1 MQTRV
6 LLHMPVDVRSAS
18 MAVVALLLGLYT
30 LHWAAAV
37 VIPLLLG
44 LMFSYALS
52 PAVDAL
58 ERWRVP
64 RWMCGADGPRGRWWV
79 WLDRVLARGRYGRV
93 RRNAAPN
100 AAHKLRQLLKDRQ
113 STREGPLDRMQK
125 AGTQLEQAANENA
138 STTPTAVKGVAQVQI
153 VRAKF
158 NIQDYL
164 LTGTLGLVGFAGQAL
179 VVCLLTIF

>member
-1 MQTRV
+1 MPPVRGQADHEPPSEQDPAPGKAALNESEEPVQPRV

-18 MAVVALLLGLYT
+18 MAAVALLLGLYT

-64 RWMCGADGPRGRWWV
+64 RWIGAA
-79 WLDRVLARGRYGRV
+79 LMVLAVVGGSGPATRSRAIRPSSSKRCRT
-93 RRNAAPN
+93 RRT
-100 AAHKLRQLLKDRQ
+100 
-113 STREGPLDRMQK
+113 SSG
-125 AGTQLEQAANENA
+125 
-138 STTPTAVKGVAQVQI
+138 S
-153 VRAKF
+153 
-158 NIQDYL
+158 
-164 LTGTLGLVGFAGQAL
+164 
-179 VVCLLTIF
+179 C